1 MVKWEPIRNSIS
13 RSCTLEDQKSFQY
26 SFNQCNNMLV
36 VSFSGEISTPVLAAL
51 EACRQELL
59 SKSEVRC
66 VVLYFQ
72 DVGSISTDA
81 IPWLAQVQRDI
92 RLKPAEVRLCA
103 LPGALRERL
112 VRMGVVRGLEV
123 ADDLKS
129 ALLSFSRAA

>member
-103 LPGALRERL
+103 LPGTLRERL